1 MKRYLLTLG
10 ICLGTFVLTA
20 CNLCND
26 TNGPATPEGG
36 ADLFYNSFVEQEES
50 VIFRCGADGTGH
62 RPFRTTSG
70 FIAER
75 GAIFS
80 PPQHG
85 KVAFSA
91 TVGGR
96 VFNTLVLAN
105 VDGSDAR
112 VLFQDTVKSIYYSIL
127 SPDARYV
134 AWSRRGDD
142 SFTNKLH
149 IVDAD
154 GSHRTIADDIR
165 VESAPVF
172 SPDGYHVAYYSRNNE
187 VIYMALDGSQRRV
200 LATDAQNSGD
210 YTLVMSFSQDG
221 RKLVF
226 MAAHPGVPGRSRI
239 GLVDVATGQRADPAA
254 IDATNI
260 DMVPAISPDGSLLAF
275 SRRRAGGSG
284 AMLYVR
290 DLTTGQERL
299 LVDES
304 RTYVNQI
311 QWSPDGRRMAFSVVV
326 GNDADNGET
335 QVRTI
340 DVASGRQTMVGS
352 NMYFTFWA
360 R

>member
-1 MKRYLLTLG
+1 MKRYLLTLC

-26 TNGPATPEGG
+26 TNGPSTPEGG
-36 ADLFYNSFVEQEES
+36 ADLFYNSFVEKEES

-85 KVAFSA
+85 RVAFST
-91 TVGGR
+91 TVGSR
-96 VFNTLVLAN
+96 AFNTLVLVN
-105 VDGSDAR
+105 IDGSDAR
-112 VLFQDTVKSIYYSIL
+112 VLFQDTATSIYYSIL
-127 SPDARYV
+127 SPDAGHV
-134 AWSRRGDD
+134 AWSQRGDD

-149 IVDAD
+149 IVDSD

-165 VESAPVF
+165 IESAPVF
-172 SPDGYHVAYYSRNNE
+172 SPDGYHIAYYSRNNE
-187 VIYMALDGSQRRV
+187 VIHMALDGSQRRV
-200 LATDAQNSGD
+200 LATDAENSGD
-210 YTLVMSFSQDG
+210 YSLVMSFSQDG
-221 RKLVF
+221 RTLVF
-226 MAAHPGVPGRSRI
+226 MTGQTNVHRRSRI
-239 GLVDVATGQRADPAA
+239 GIVDVVSGRRMDPA
-254 IDATNI
+254 DGDGTNV
-260 DMVPAISPDGSLLAF
+260 DMAPSISPDGALLAF
-275 SRRRAGGSG
+275 SRGKAGASN
-284 AMLYVR
+284 AALYVL
-290 DLTTGQERL
+290 DLTTGQERA
-299 LVDES
+299 LVDEP

-311 QWSPDGRRMAFSVVV
+311 QWSPDGKRLAFSVVV
-326 GNDADNGET
+326 GNDADNGQT